1 MLLRCGLLLI
11 LLSLG
16 APVAARAAT
25 VLVFGD
31 SLSAGYGIPLER
43 GWVERLQHKL
53 REEKRDY
60 TVVNASISGE
70 TTAGGRVRIESVL
83 KTHRP
88 AIVILELGA
97 NDGLRGQNLATMRAN
112 LEAIIAACRRYQ
124 AKVLLVGMRLPPNYG
139 AAYTERFS
147 AVYADVARTQ
157 KLSSVPFLLE
167 GFADRQDYFQAD
179 GLHPTAE
186 AQPIIAQT
194 VWRALQP
201 LLAR

>member
-1 MLLRCGLLLI
+1 MLRRCGFLLVV
-11 LLSLG
+11 LLFV
-16 APVAARAAT
+16 PDAARAAT

-70 TTAGGRVRIESVL
+70 TTAGGRSRIESVL
-83 KTHRP
+83 KAHRP

-97 NDGLRGQNLATMRAN
+97 NDGLRGQNLAAMRDN
-112 LEAIIAACRRYQ
+112 LEAIIAACRRHRAQ
-124 AKVLLVGMRLPPNYG
+124 VLLLGMRLPPNYG
-139 AAYTERFS
+139 PAYTDRFS
-147 AVYADVARTQ
+147 AVYADLARAQ
-157 KLSSVPFLLE
+157 KVPSVPFLLE

-179 GLHPTAE
+179 GLHPTAA
-186 AQPIIAQT
+186 AQPLIAET

>member
-70 TTAGGRVRIESVL
+70 TTAGGRLRIESVL

-147 AVYADVARTQ
+147 AVYGDVARTQ

>member
-70 TTAGGRVRIESVL
+70 TTAGGRSRIESVL
-83 KTHRP
+83 
-88 AIVILELGA
+88 
-97 NDGLRGQNLATMRAN
+97 
-112 LEAIIAACRRYQ
+112 
-124 AKVLLVGMRLPPNYG
+124 
-139 AAYTERFS
+139 
-147 AVYADVARTQ
+147 
-157 KLSSVPFLLE
+157 
-167 GFADRQDYFQAD
+167 
-179 GLHPTAE
+179 
-186 AQPIIAQT
+186 
-194 VWRALQP
+194 
-201 LLAR
+201 